1 MKKVLI
7 TGCSGYIGS
16 HLAKMLMNSMKY
28 EVHGL
33 DIHEPQQPMNK
44 FYNQDINRLF
54 TLAEE
59 FDCVI
64 HLAA

>member
-16 HLAKMLMNSMKY
+16 HLAKILMNTMKY

-33 DIHEPQQPMNK
+33 DIIDPQQTMHR
-44 FYNQDINRLF
+44 FYRQDI
-54 TLAEE
+54 T
-59 FDCVI
+59 VYY
-64 HLAA
+64 